1 MNSTWKDHQRGFEI
15 KLDGDEK
22 RHGIV
27 SLTTGK
33 GQPNM
38 VRDPYFLL
46 NIYRVLADGKLWT
59 VARSEPFT
67 TDWHTNGV
75 TLHWNPTATL
85 PAELRASYV
94 VEDDA
99 SVTLRFRV
107 RAVRDLA
114 RFEISVGSYF
124 DFSYEPY
131 AVLSINPQDGTH
143 VRQPVLWKAEDQ
155 AFVRGHYIHLPRDD
169 QGSITRMDGRW
180 NNPETGKT
188 IAPAVYGPEYGEP
201 VAVMA
206 SAEHQIY
213 VVQSTSR
220 EVCDAISITYSSD
233 NTNDNIRNHN
243 ATYFSLFGEDLKQG
257 DEREATIRQS
267 ILQGQPTLEKIREIM
282 GER

>member
-1 MNSTWKDHQRGFEI
+1 MNSTWQDQKRGI
-15 KLDGDEK
+15 SVKLDGDEK

-27 SLTTGK
+27 SLTTGD
-33 GQPNM
+33 GQPDI
-38 VRDPYFLL
+38 VRDPYFLM

-59 VARSEPFT
+59 IARGEPFT
-67 TDWHTNGV
+67 TDWHGDGM

-99 SVTLRFRV
+99 TVTLRFRV
-107 RAVRDLA
+107 RAVRDLKQ
-114 RFEISVGSYF
+114 FEVSVGSYF

-131 AVLSINPQDGTH
+131 AVLSLDPQNGSRL
-143 VRQPVLWKAEDQ
+143 RQPVLWKAEDQ
-155 AFVRGHYIHLPRDD
+155 DFVRGHYIHLPRDD

-180 NNPETGKT
+180 NSPETGKS
-188 IAPAVYGPEYGEP
+188 IAPAVYGPEYGWP

-206 SAEHQIY
+206 SKEQQIY

-220 EVCDAISITYSSD
+220 DVCDGISITYSSD
-233 NTNDNIRNHN
+233 NVKDNIRNHN

-257 DEREATIRQS
+257 DEREAVIRQH
-267 ILQGQPTLEKIREIM
+267 ILNGAPSQEKIAEVVGI
-282 GER
+282 E